1 MPISILRQLIWK
13 PFEEF
18 RFSLSAHEVHFKRN
32 IESRLYTLAC
42 DRGSLSN
49 KHLHEQFGLRKENVP
64 HLDRDAECEIK
75 CKDSQKQSK
84 FVQKGTLNT
93 LAPAK
98 INCRKFDNK
107 IPNPSIVEQCVPDD
121 AKCSLDVIIE
131 KFGNDNL
138 GQCKASLGPLDH
150 CRPQAGCK
158 LFC

>member
-1 MPISILRQLIWK
+1 MKFILKEISNQDFTHL
-13 PFEEF
+13 
-18 RFSLSAHEVHFKRN
+18 
-32 IESRLYTLAC
+32 TC

-49 KHLHEQFGLRKENVP
+49 KHLHEQFGLRKKNVP
-64 HLDRDAECEIK
+64 NLDRDAECEIK
-75 CKDSQKQSK
+75 CKNSHKQSK

-121 AKCSLDVIIE
+121 AKCSLDVVIE

-138 GQCKASLGPLDH
+138 GQCKAPLGPLDH